1 MDMTDTDL
9 PLVLNK
15 YMMVS
20 SEKLQQDLPFD
31 QLHICHQYVFIDAY
45 IEFQALLINHTSDIL
60 YFRKRQLVGHV
71 EKIQVIQN
79 VNTIKN
85 DDFACYLINQLD
97 ILDDKTISVPE
108 SRIYNDIPNLSFD
121 LSNVNCLS
129 ENKDNKIWPDVLY
142 CRMVCGQTGG
152 KFNPFFFENRGH
164 NFSSE
169 NWQN

>member
-60 YFRKRQLVGHV
+60 YFRKRQLIGHV
-71 EKIQVIQN
+71 GKIQIIQN

-97 ILDDKTISVPE
+97 ILDDKTISVLE

-121 LSNVNCLS
+121 LSIVYR
-129 ENKDNKIWPDVLY
+129 EI
-142 CRMVCGQTGG
+142 TTT
-152 KFNPFFFENRGH
+152 
-164 NFSSE
+164 
-169 NWQN
+169 